1 MNIFEVIK
9 RPIVTEKATSAKEGS
24 NAYVFEVDKNADKL
38 MIRKSVEQNFK
49 VKVKSVTTLIVP
61 SKVKRFSKGHGRV
74 KSWKKAVVT
83 LSEGKI
89 ELFEGV

>member
-9 RPIVTEKATSAKEGS
+9 RPIVTEKATFVKEGH
-24 NAYVFEVDKNADKL
+24 NAYVFEVDKDADKL
-38 MIRKSVEQNFK
+38 MIKKSVEQGFK
-49 VKVKSVTTLIVP
+49 VKVKSVKTLIVP
-61 SKVKRFSKGHGRV
+61 SKVKRFGAGHGRV